1 MDAVSLLTEAQQAGL
16 VVEAVGGD
24 LRVRGPRTA
33 AAMVERLRAHK
44 DAILEALTPGDG
56 PLPHADRETA
66 RFLRVAVPDADG
78 MGWHDPA
85 TRAPVVPPAKYFQNP
100 G

>member
-1 MDAVSLLTEAQQAGL
+1 MDAVTLLSEAREAGFT
-16 VVEAVGGD
+16 VEAHNGD

-33 AAMVERLRAHK
+33 AALVERLRAHK
-44 DAILEALTPGDG
+44 GELLAVLTADPM
-56 PLPHADRETA
+56 PHADRETA

>member
-1 MDAVSLLTEAQQAGL
+1 MDALTLLSEAQQAGL
-16 VVEAVGGD
+16 RVEAVGGK

-44 DAILEALTPGDG
+44 DAILTALAAAPKS
-56 PLPHADRETA
+56 HADREIA